1 MMHGHKRVQLINCHH
16 DKASFRKNSKTM
28 DKKISL
34 PGWLEN
40 FPSGSGPKYMAIA
53 DAIEQAIKNGSLNSG
68 DKLPTHR
75 WLADVLNVTIGTIT
89 RGYAEAERRRLI
101 TARVGSGTFVTGKIW
116 QQAQFNV
123 PQEPESAVIDMSL
136 TLQVPAPREDILA
149 ETLQTIASDSQ
160 RMASLL
166 DYLPE
171 IGLERHRNII
181 AQWLT
186 TLSIDVSPD
195 NILITNGGQHGNMMA
210 LQAATRPGDTIVSE
224 SLTYP
229 GFINAARQWQ
239 THHIGLPMDEQGL
252 IPEALE
258 QCCQQYRPK
267 LLYLMPSLQNPTAII
282 MPLERRERIIEIA
295 RRHKLLIL
303 EDDVQFVDSNKRLA
317 SLYSLAPDLVIYSS
331 SFSKTLSG
339 GLRIGYLCYPSH
351 LRERLVMAMRSDCWV
366 PPPLMAE
373 VASEWIESGVAEQL
387 IRWQTEAI
395 ARRQEL
401 MKHYLKGMDI
411 QAQTYSFH
419 GWLKLP
425 EPWRAETFVRQL
437 QNKGVK
443 VLQSELFAVGSSAVP
458 QAVRLCI
465 SSPDSDNKVQFAL
478 ETIRDMLAVELEP
491 IYRPLVF

>member
-171 IGLERHRNII
+171 IGLERHRVTI
-181 AQWLT
+181 
-186 TLSIDVSPD
+186 
-195 NILITNGGQHGNMMA
+195 QH
-210 LQAATRPGDTIVSE
+210 
-224 SLTYP
+224 
-229 GFINAARQWQ
+229 
-239 THHIGLPMDEQGL
+239 
-252 IPEALE
+252 
-258 QCCQQYRPK
+258 
-267 LLYLMPSLQNPTAII
+267 PSY
-282 MPLERRERIIEIA
+282 
-295 RRHKLLIL
+295 K
-303 EDDVQFVDSNKRLA
+303 
-317 SLYSLAPDLVIYSS
+317 
-331 SFSKTLSG
+331 SG
-339 GLRIGYLCYPSH
+339 I
-351 LRERLVMAMRSDCWV
+351 
-366 PPPLMAE
+366 
-373 VASEWIESGVAEQL
+373 
-387 IRWQTEAI
+387 
-395 ARRQEL
+395 
-401 MKHYLKGMDI
+401 
-411 QAQTYSFH
+411 F
-419 GWLKLP
+419 
-425 EPWRAETFVRQL
+425 
-437 QNKGVK
+437 
-443 VLQSELFAVGSSAVP
+443 
-458 QAVRLCI
+458 
-465 SSPDSDNKVQFAL
+465 
-478 ETIRDMLAVELEP
+478 
-491 IYRPLVF
+491 

>member
-1 MMHGHKRVQLINCHH
+1 
-16 DKASFRKNSKTM
+16 M
-28 DKKISL
+28 DKKISF
-34 PGWLEN
+34 PGWLKSLSFN
-40 FPSGSGPKYMAIA
+40 SGPKYMALA
-53 DAIEQAIKNGSLNSG
+53 DAIEQAVKNGSLHSG

-101 TARVGSGTFVTGKIW
+101 TARVGSGTFVTGKVW

-123 PQEPESAVIDMSL
+123 PQKPESTVIDMSL
-136 TLQVPAPREDILA
+136 TLQVPAPREEILA
-149 ETLQTIASDSQ
+149 ETLQMIASDPL
-160 RMASLL
+160 RMTSLL

-171 IGLERHRNII
+171 TGLERHRSII
-181 AQWLT
+181 AGWLA
-186 TLSIDVSPD
+186 TLSIHVNPD

-239 THHIGLPMDEQGL
+239 THHIGLPMDEHGL

-258 QCCQQYRPK
+258 QCCLQHRPK
-267 LLYLMPSLQNPTAII
+267 LLYLMPSLQNPTAFI
-282 MPLERRERIIEIA
+282 MPIQRREQIIEIA

-303 EDDVQFVDSNKRLA
+303 EDDVQFVASDKRLT
-317 SLYSLAPDLVIYSS
+317 SLYSLAPDLVIYSG

-339 GLRIGYLCYPSH
+339 GLRTGYLCYPAH

-373 VASEWIESGVAEQL
+373 VASEWIESGIAEQL
-387 IRWQTEAI
+387 IHWQTEAI
-395 ARRQEL
+395 ARRQKL
-401 MKHYLKGMDI
+401 MTHHLKGMDI

-425 EPWRAETFVRQL
+425 EPWRAETFVRHL
-437 QNKGVK
+437 NNKGVK
-443 VLQSELFAVGSSAVP
+443 VLQSELFAVGSYPVP

-478 ETIRDMLAVELEP
+478 ATIRDILTVELDP